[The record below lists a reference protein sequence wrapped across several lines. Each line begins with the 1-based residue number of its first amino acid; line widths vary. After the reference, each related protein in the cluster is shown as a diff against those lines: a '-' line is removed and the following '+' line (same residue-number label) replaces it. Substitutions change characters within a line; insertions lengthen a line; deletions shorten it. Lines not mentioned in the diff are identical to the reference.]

1 MIFSIDDRPLSSD
14 LNKAAYPSL
23 SAVVNHRIAQKMGA
37 DYAYLSAWIDPAQ
50 VERLESTVGRRW
62 RGNFSEKVP
71 YDRSKRMYHPTLGL
85 PRPLAW
91 ATVLVAWHLATTQAH
106 KYDYILYLDTDAILL
121 DDAVPVPQ
129 LVRRGYKKQSWG
141 SEAADAGLVFFDNN
155 PYGKALP
162 CAGVFVAA
170 VRKGAADMLRQ
181 WWDNEFLG
189 GSFDFPPMQ
198 LGLWAGMGLKQRI
211 YKLYTFYKDKVHMDR
226 FFSYDWRPRPDS
238 LLNASS
244 ISVLDEQPFAREPYS
259 PDDGTPRWIR
269 HVHHSVGKG
278 SNSSASVERARLFW
292 AKLQELGVADP
303 AAFAAEIEH
312 IRLHHMAAPID
323 VQAVAY
329 RMAEASKMDSLKDNE
344 RNS

>member
-106 KYDYILYLDTDAILL
+106 KYDYILYLDTDVVLL
-121 DDAVPVPQ
+121 SNITIEQLLAPKYKAVRWGADAS
-129 LVRRGYKKQSWG
+129 K
-141 SEAADAGLVFFDNN
+141 AGLVFFSNAPWGN
-155 PYGKALP
+155 ELP
-162 CAGVFVAA
+162 CVGIYITS
-170 VRKGAADMLRQ
+170 VRERGADMLRQ

-189 GSFDFPPMQ
+189 GSFDFPPLQ
-198 LGLWAGMGLKQRI
+198 LGLWTVMGLRKSVT
-211 YKLYTFYKDKVHMDR
+211 KLYNDWVRYEDR
-226 FFSYDWRPRPDS
+226 RERFRAYTWPEPK
-238 LLNASS
+238 LLTNETVC
-244 ISVLDEQPFAREPYS
+244 VLAEKPFKGPEYQNE
-259 PDDGTPRWIR
+259 DGTPRWAR
-269 HVHHSVGKG
+269 HVGMYA
-278 SNSSASVERARLFW
+278 SASTRAAVFKAR
-292 AKLQELGVADP
+292 LQELGLADP
-303 AAFAAEIEH
+303 SAFAAEIDH
-312 IRLHHMAAPID
+312 ILSHHVTAPID
-323 VQAVAY
+323 VQAIAH
-329 RMAEASKMDSLKDNE
+329 RMAERTQASSHNH
-344 RNS
+344 